1 MTISAAMHRRIIQ
14 KNLLEIKRHTTSE
27 GMDVDSAGS
36 KAMTLLE
43 VGEANVTIKADAEV
57 PGKLIADRR
66 LKSKGEGFALF
77 QIVQG

>member
-57 PGKLIADRR
+57 LGKL
-66 LKSKGEGFALF
+66 
-77 QIVQG
+77 